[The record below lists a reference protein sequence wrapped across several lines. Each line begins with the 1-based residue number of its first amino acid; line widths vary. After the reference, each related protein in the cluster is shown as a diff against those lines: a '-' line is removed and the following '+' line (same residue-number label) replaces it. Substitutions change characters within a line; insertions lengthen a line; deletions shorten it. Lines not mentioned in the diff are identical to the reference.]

1 MKLQHG
7 ASLYYRSSQYID
19 YEKLKAILKK
29 AKVSATHRDDILK
42 RMPAATAAEVAHE
55 RRDRSTSDLVSRG
68 TTIPSP
74 TNTGEY
80 STPMQMGHHQP
91 FELSSAKNSSSS
103 LPVATDSTPLLN
115 SSPMN
120 RTTSWGNLGLKVTSY
135 LGLADDKALL
145 MQAYDNADNALN
157 LFRVTYDE
165 EVSCIC
171 IDFQLDCIRHIIC
184 SFYAYISYYTHSM
197 IHLNTNT

>member
-1 MKLQHG
+1 MVH
-7 ASLYYRSSQYID
+7 LYYRSSQYID
-19 YEKLKAILKK
+19 YEKLKAIIKK
-29 AKVSATHRDDILK
+29 AKVSATHRADILK
-42 RMPAATAAEVAHE
+42 RMPAATVAEVVHE

-68 TTIPSP
+68 TIPSP
-74 TNTGEY
+74 TNTGEH
-80 STPMQMGHHQP
+80 STPMQMGHHHP

-115 SSPMN
+115 SSPLMK

-157 LFRVTYDE
+157 LFRVSYDE
-165 EVSCIC
+165 EVK
-171 IDFQLDCIRHIIC
+171 FIIVYC
-184 SFYAYISYYTHSM
+184 
-197 IHLNTNT
+197 

>member
-7 ASLYYRSSQYID
+7 ASRLRSSQYID

-42 RMPAATAAEVAHE
+42 RMPEATVAEVVHE
-55 RRDRSTSDLVSRG
+55 RRDRSTSDL
-68 TTIPSP
+68 TIPSP
-74 TNTGEY
+74 SNTGES
-80 STPMQMGHHQP
+80 STPMQMGHHHP

-103 LPVATDSTPLLN
+103 LPVATDSTPLLP
-115 SSPMN
+115 SSPLMH
-120 RTTSWGNLGLKVTSY
+120 RTTSWSNLGLKVTSY

-157 LFRVTYDE
+157 LFRVSYNE

-171 IDFQLDCIRHIIC
+171 IDFHRL
-184 SFYAYISYYTHSM
+184 ST
-197 IHLNTNT
+197 

>member
-42 RMPAATAAEVAHE
+42 RMPEATVAEVVHE

-68 TTIPSP
+68 TLPSP
-74 TNTGEY
+74 TNTDEHA
-80 STPMQMGHHQP
+80 TPMQMGHHHP

-103 LPVATDSTPLLN
+103 LPVATDSTPLL
-115 SSPMN
+115 SSPLMH

-157 LFRVTYDE
+157 LFMVSYDE
-165 EVSCIC
+165 EVKFI
-171 IDFQLDCIRHIIC
+171 IVYYQLFTHHM
-184 SFYAYISYYTHSM
+184 FNLFHAHFMQTYTHF
-197 IHLNTNT
+197 IHMHTNSG

>member
-1 MKLQHG
+1 MVH
-7 ASLYYRSSQYID
+7 LYYRSSQYID

-42 RMPAATAAEVAHE
+42 RMPAATVAEVVHE
-55 RRDRSTSDLVSRG
+55 RRDRSTSDLG
-68 TTIPSP
+68 GTIPSP
-74 TNTGEY
+74 TNTDEVA
-80 STPMQMGHHQP
+80 TPMQMGHHHP

-157 LFRVTYDE
+157 LFRVSYDD

-171 IDFQLDCIRHIIC
+171 IDIQLD
-184 SFYAYISYYTHSM
+184 SYAHFM
-197 IHLNTNT
+197 IHKYSYTANENKG

>member
-1 MKLQHG
+1 MVH
-7 ASLYYRSSQYID
+7 LYYRSSQYID

-42 RMPAATAAEVAHE
+42 RMPEATVAEVVHE

>member
-165 EVSCIC
+165 EV
-171 IDFQLDCIRHIIC
+171 
-184 SFYAYISYYTHSM
+184 
-197 IHLNTNT
+197 N